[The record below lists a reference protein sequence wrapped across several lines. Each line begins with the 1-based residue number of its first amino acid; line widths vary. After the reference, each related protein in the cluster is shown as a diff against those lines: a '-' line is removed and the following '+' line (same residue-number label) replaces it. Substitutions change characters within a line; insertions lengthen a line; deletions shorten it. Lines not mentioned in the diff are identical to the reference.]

1 MNVISLN
8 IEESAED
15 TSIGEI
21 LCFDKYSK
29 LSTLDPSITICQ
41 HIQTKGG
48 HSITRIRFFDQIMSG
63 IFNNDPGICSK

>member
-8 IEESAED
+8 IEERAKD

-29 LSTLDPSITICQ
+29 LSTLDPSIT
-41 HIQTKGG
+41 
-48 HSITRIRFFDQIMSG
+48 G
-63 IFNNDPGICSK
+63 INTE